1 MESIWSFNLFASD
14 ILETESVFGIQVEA
28 IYQIKWKCLY
38 FKHRLCTRIVW
49 YDGWRPFCSFWNPFF
64 LLSTVPKLRITC
76 PSYVARRLIALFCY
90 LLSRARVIRVIRTSL
105 PVIVALVIHYLLLH
119 GGLFRILN
127 LYIKFVAKFKLC
139 KNTRTNSSK

>member
-38 FKHRLCTRIVW
+38 FSTGYVHVSCDTTVGDRFVHFEIL
-49 YDGWRPFCSFWNPFF
+49 FF